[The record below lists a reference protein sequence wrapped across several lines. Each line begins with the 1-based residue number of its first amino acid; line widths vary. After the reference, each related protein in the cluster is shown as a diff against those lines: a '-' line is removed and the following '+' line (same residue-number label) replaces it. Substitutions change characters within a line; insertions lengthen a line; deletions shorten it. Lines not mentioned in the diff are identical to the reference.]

1 MLDLLTDRGWL
12 WTAALFYLA
21 VFVAGTVGLLRHG
34 RRASSLTYAL
44 MLVGYAFQLAGL
56 SLRGKAVGGCPLG
69 NQFEFFQF
77 TAWSAT
83 TLYLMVGVTFRS
95 SMLGYFTGCL
105 AAVLSLISL
114 SVPAWDATRNTK
126 LFGGNPWIEFHAALA
141 LFSYGVFALL
151 ALTSV
156 MFLFRNYSLKVKRVG
171 GWFSFLP
178 SILELEVI
186 GLRLLV
192 AAVTIL
198 TASLLVGAAWWLR
211 DTASAN
217 LGKILVTVAV
227 WAAALVVLALRLG
240 GRLLARRFAWACLA
254 LFAAAL
260 LSLGPVDSSRHQPA
274 AKAAAMK
281 PAP

>member
-1 MLDLLTDRGWL
+1 MLDFHSARGWL
-12 WTAALFYLA
+12 WFAAFFYLA
-21 VFVAGTVGLLRHG
+21 VFIGGTVGLLRQ
-34 RRASSLTYAL
+34 RQRASKLTYAL
-44 MLVGYAFQLAGL
+44 MVIGYAFQLAGL
-56 SLRGKAVGGCPLG
+56 SLRGKEVGGCPLG

-77 TAWSAT
+77 TVWSAT

-114 SVPAWDATRNTK
+114 SVPAWDATRSSN
-126 LFGGNPWIEFHAALA
+126 LFGGNAWIEFHAALA

-151 ALTSV
+151 ALISV

-171 GWFSFLP
+171 GWFAFLP

-211 DTASAN
+211 DTATAN

-227 WAAALVVLALRLG
+227 WVAALVVLGLRLG

-274 AKAAAMK
+274 PKVATAA

>member
-1 MLDLLTDRGWL
+1 MLDLLTDRGWF

-21 VFVAGTVGLLRHG
+21 VFIAGTVGLLRHG

-69 NQFEFFQF
+69 NQFEIFQF

-83 TLYLMVGVTFRS
+83 TLYLVVGVAFRS

-114 SVPAWDATRNTK
+114 AVPAWDATRSSN

-156 MFLFRNYSLKVKRVG
+156 MFLLRNYSLKEKRVG

-192 AAVTIL
+192 AAVAIL
-198 TASLLVGAAWWLR
+198 TASLAVGAAWWLR

-217 LGKILVTVAV
+217 QGKILVTVAV
-227 WAAALVVLALRLG
+227 WAAALAVLALRLA
-240 GRLLARRFAWACLA
+240 GRLLARRYAWACLA
-254 LFAAAL
+254 LFGAAL
-260 LSLGPVDSSRHQPA
+260 LSLGPVDSSRHKPA
-274 AKAAAMK
+274 AKDGAPVQK
-281 PAP
+281 P

>member
-1 MLDLLTDRGWL
+1 MLDFLSARGWL
-12 WTAALFYLA
+12 WSAAFFYLA
-21 VFVAGTVGLLRHG
+21 VFTAGTVGLLRHG
-34 RRASSLTYAL
+34 RRASNLTYAL
-44 MLVGYAFQLAGL
+44 MVIGYALQLAGL
-56 SLRGKAVGGCPLG
+56 SLRGKEVGGCPLG
-69 NQFEFFQF
+69 NQFEIFQF

-114 SVPAWDATRNTK
+114 AVPAWDATRSSK

-192 AAVTIL
+192 AAVAIL
-198 TASLLVGAAWWLR
+198 TASLAVGSVWWLR
-211 DTASAN
+211 DTATADV
-217 LGKILVTVAV
+217 GKILVTVAV
-227 WAAALVVLALRLG
+227 WAAALLVLGLRLASL
-240 GRLLARRFAWACLA
+240 LLARRFAWACLA
-254 LFAAAL
+254 LFGAAL
-260 LSLGPVDSSRHQPA
+260 LSLGPVDSSRHQPTPKVA
-274 AKAAAMK
+274 TTV
-281 PAP
+281 PVP